1 MRFIIMHKTNAQW
14 EAGAAPSQALIVRVG
29 KLIGELNKANVLLGA
44 EGLRSSSQ
52 GVRLKF
58 SGGRRTIINGPFT
71 GEHELPSGFSILR
84 LESIDQAID
93 WASRQAQP
101 LGDVEIDIRPVTEP
115 WDIGL
120 VPKPEPLPTKR
131 FMILRKATPASET
144 DVPLSPDRQATM
156 GQLIDEAERTGV
168 HVASATLR
176 PSARGRRYK
185 NSHDGVSITDGPF
198 TESKELIA
206 GYVMVAAESLEEA
219 ERWALQYIDVV
230 AADEVDL
237 REVES
242 LR

>member
-1 MRFIIMHKTNAQW
+1 MRFIIMHKTNDQW
-14 EAGAAPSQALIVRVG
+14 EAGAVPSQALIARVG
-29 KLIGELNKANVLLGA
+29 KLIGELKKANALLGA

-58 SGGRRTIINGPFT
+58 SEGRRTIINGPFK

-84 LESIDQAID
+84 LDSMDEAIA
-93 WASRQAQP
+93 WASRQAQS
-101 LGDVEIDIRPVTEP
+101 LGDVEMDIRPVTEP

-120 VPKPEPLPTKR
+120 AAKPEQLTTRR
-131 FMILRKATPASET
+131 FMILRKATSVSEA
-144 DVPLSPDRQATM
+144 DAPLSPEGQAEM
-156 GQLIDEAERTGV
+156 ARLIDEAERTGV
-168 HVASATLR
+168 HVASATMR
-176 PSARGRRYK
+176 PSAKRRRYQ
-185 NSHDGVSITDGPF
+185 NSREGVSITDGPF

-230 AADEVDL
+230 DADEVDL

-242 LR
+242 MR

>member
-1 MRFIIMHKTNAQW
+1 MRFVIMHKTNAQW
-14 EAGAAPSQALIVRVG
+14 EAGAVPSQALIARVG
-29 KLIGELNKANVLLGA
+29 KLIGEMKKAKVLLGA

-58 SGGRRTIINGPFT
+58 SGGRRTVTTGPFT
-71 GEHELPSGFSILR
+71 GEHELPCEFRILR
-84 LESIDQAID
+84 LESMDQAIE

-101 LGDVEIDIRPVTEP
+101 LGDVEMDIRPVTEP

-120 VPKPEPLPTKR
+120 VPKPEQLTTRR
-131 FMILRKATPASET
+131 FMILRKATPVSEA
-144 DVPLSPDRQATM
+144 DVPLSPAGQAEM
-156 GQLIDEAERTGV
+156 ARLIDEAERTGV

-176 PSARGRRYK
+176 PSAKGRRYK
-185 NSHDGVSITDGPF
+185 NSRDGVSITDGPF

-230 AADEVDL
+230 DADEVDL

>member
-14 EAGAAPSQALIVRVG
+14 EAGAVPSQELIARVG
-29 KLIGELNKANVLLGA
+29 KLIGELKKANVLLGG

-58 SGGRRTIINGPFT
+58 SGGRRTIINGPFN

-84 LESIDQAID
+84 LESMDQAIE
-93 WASRQAQP
+93 WASRQAQS
-101 LGDVEIDIRPVTEP
+101 LGDVEMDIRPVTEP

-120 VPKPEPLPTKR
+120 APKPEQLTTRR
-131 FMILRKATPASET
+131 FMILRKTTLVSEA
-144 DVPLSPDRQATM
+144 DVPQSPD
-156 GQLIDEAERTGV
+156 GQSEMARLIDEAERTGV
-168 HVASATLR
+168 HVASATMR
-176 PSARGRRYK
+176 PSAKGRRYK
-185 NSHDGVSITDGPF
+185 NSRDGVSITDGPF

-206 GYVMVAAESLEEA
+206 GYVIVAAESLEEA

-230 AADEVDL
+230 DADEVDL

-242 LR
+242 IR